1 MSQIFELAANG
12 TYTTNAIDPTMIGP
26 SNIAVDAADNVFIG
40 GYDINELTAGGAQ
53 TQINTIGAS
62 EGLLADAADTLYAT
76 RYTGTGGVAE
86 LLQSNYSASAFA
98 LDPTSGPLG
107 EGLGSDGTLYV
118 GNYSDLDKVDRSQGA
133 IAFGE
138 QTAGFE
144 STAQNV
150 SLYNGGNEPL
160 TVSNIAISGPP
171 FNLLPGGTNNCTV
184 GLMIAPGASC
194 EVGLTITPPHAGTYS
209 GTVTFTSNSVNTAS
223 TVQTVA
229 MTAFVYGVYI
239 VPSPT
244 ALTFANQTTG
254 ITSAASMVMLTN
266 EGDLYA
272 AGIETPTSSN
282 PAFTPTLGTCTVSI
296 AVGSSCQLNVTFS
309 PSLAQLYS
317 GTITVPAYSGGGGT
331 TPSATFTVSG
341 MGVAPSASAQPASS
355 LRGPR

>member
-1 MSQIFELAANG
+1 M
-12 TYTTNAIDPTMIGP
+12 
-26 SNIAVDAADNVFIG
+26 
-40 GYDINELTAGGAQ
+40 
-53 TQINTIGAS
+53 
-62 EGLLADAADTLYAT
+62 
-76 RYTGTGGVAE
+76 AE
-86 LLQSNYSASAFA
+86 LLASNYSASAFT
-98 LDPTSGPLG
+98 LDPTASPLG
-107 EGLGSDGTLYV
+107 EGFGSDGTLYV
-118 GNYSDLDKVDRSQGA
+118 GNSTSLDKVDRSQGA

-138 QTAGFE
+138 QTAGVQ
-144 STAQNV
+144 SAAQNV
-150 SLYNGGNEPL
+150 SLYNGGNQSL
-160 TVSNIAISGPP
+160 TLSNIAISGAP
-171 FNLLPGGTNNCTV
+171 FTLLPGTTNNCTV
-184 GLMIAPGASC
+184 GLVIAPGASC
-194 EVGLTITPPHAGTYS
+194 EVGVTITPPQAGTYS
-209 GTVTFTSNSVNTAS
+209 GAVTFTSNSLNTAS